1 MSLSHTPGWIAR
13 AQHVRE
19 IPHSEAS
26 ALLGALRRLAEH
38 NELPQA
44 GTSDPP
50 GPALSLA
57 EAYRICFAITRKH
70 SRSFYLSTQLL
81 PREKRSAIRA
91 LYAFCRTSDD
101 IVDQPGQNTTE
112 ALAAWVAMVHAPE
125 APRDNAVLLAWNDT
139 VQRYAVPHTL
149 PDELLAGIAM
159 DLAVIRYPTFDHL
172 WLYCYRVASVVGLI
186 SMHIIGY
193 GEDASRYA
201 IKLGVALQL
210 TNILRDVGEDA
221 RRGRVYLPL
230 EDLDLFGLSDDD
242 ILNGRRDSAFRSL
255 MRFEIERANTLYEES
270 WPGIAL
276 LNQDGRLAIA
286 AAAAIYRGILGKI
299 SANGYDV
306 FQRRAYVPL
315 AQKLLILWRV
325 RRRLYEREQV
335 SP

>member
-13 AQHVRE
+13 AQHERE

-210 TNILRDVGEDA
+210 TK
-221 RRGRVYLPL
+221 
-230 EDLDLFGLSDDD
+230 
-242 ILNGRRDSAFRSL
+242 
-255 MRFEIERANTLYEES
+255 
-270 WPGIAL
+270 
-276 LNQDGRLAIA
+276 LAIA